1 MLTDDEIRALRDLT
15 SGRPEYCTRS
25 LSDPKIAEL
34 CTRLLSAEAR
44 VKVLEEALRE
54 LADANFDEYC
64 SDATESGEIPCT
76 DDEAVSFGERPCS
89 ITFGMIRRAR
99 AALIQEQSK

>member
-1 MLTDDEIRALRDLT
+1 MNEELFSRMRRQFALFSGTIERLIRERDEAR
-15 SGRPEYCTRS
+15 
-25 LSDPKIAEL
+25 
-34 CTRLLSAEAR
+34 AR

-64 SDATESGEIPCT
+64 SDATESGEVPCT
-76 DDEAVSFGERPCS
+76 DDEEVSFGERPCS

-99 AALIQEQSK
+99 AALQEQSK